1 MWSGGEWA
9 AACVDH
15 SAIHPVYPLG
25 SEPGASSE
33 QTQVLRW
40 PAPRYFLLSQ
50 ILSKIAFES
59 FSSAS
64 QMLLPQSLES
74 EWHCMFQPPKR
85 TFMEGNWANWGSET
99 LQETMCFDK
108 KKKKKTVGKCKGLFR
123 LFIYFLWVIMMI
135 LWIIILCHSCLD
147 VWLFVSE

>member
-15 SAIHPVYPLG
+15 PAIHPVCPLG
-25 SEPGASSE
+25 SQPGASS
-33 QTQVLRW
+33 R
-40 PAPRYFLLSQ
+40 PKSSDDPGPRYPPDFLLLQ

-59 FSSAS
+59 YSSAS

-99 LQETMCFDK
+99 LQETMWFDK
-108 KKKKKTVGKCKGLFR
+108 KKKKRLANVKDFLDY
-123 LFIYFLWVIMMI
+123 LFIFY
-135 LWIIILCHSCLD
+135 
-147 VWLFVSE
+147 E